1 MSCWLYV
8 VVCRCYQ
15 RKIGHHMKS
24 WQSYFLKVII
34 GKNFVITWA
43 VSSCHVFRISVCS
56 LVFVVS
62 DTSAW
67 PGCSYIV
74 SCHEYL
80 VEFCTGQNFV
90 PVPASTVSVLTPSP
104 QIFSRSHP
112 SPQTYSPFP
121 PRPLKK
127 SATSDLTVTA
137 ITGCLLP
144 LKQGISISFW
154 GSRLGTAR
162 LHVRF

>member
-1 MSCWLYV
+1 
-8 VVCRCYQ
+8 
-15 RKIGHHMKS
+15 MKS

-43 VSSCHVFRISVCS
+43 VSSCHVFHISVCS

-90 PVPASTVSVLTPSP
+90 PVPFPQTHPRPRKHRFCPHPIPANFFPFPPVPSNIFPVPTPSP
-104 QIFSRSHP
+104 KKIGNLRLDGDSHHRLLVATETGHIDQFLRESSWHCTTP
-112 SPQTYSPFP
+112 RAFLAVHSIARFPF
-121 PRPLKK
+121 
-127 SATSDLTVTA
+127 
-137 ITGCLLP
+137 
-144 LKQGISISFW
+144 
-154 GSRLGTAR
+154 
-162 LHVRF
+162 